1 VVSKVF
7 GPTPRSEK
15 ADMMTVAD
23 TSLNDV
29 TLNLLDKI
37 FTQHPMLE
45 QEIVDHLPP
54 DRKVTP

>member
-1 VVSKVF
+1 
-7 GPTPRSEK
+7 
-15 ADMMTVAD
+15 MMTVAD

-45 QEIVDHLPP
+45 QEIVDHLSA
-54 DRKVTP
+54 